1 MTNNNLGEAFPNA
14 CIAFRIYLSI
24 FGTSCE
30 GERSFSTLRRI
41 KNYTR
46 LTMGQQKLTDLSLL
60 CIESDLMRKLKLDDI
75 IRKNAEKQRC
85 ESCDQVD
92 FIF

>member
-1 MTNNNLGEAFPNA
+1 VTNNNLGEAFPNA
-14 CIAFRIYLSI
+14 CIAFRMYLSI

-46 LTMGQQKLTDLSLL
+46 STMGQQKLTDLSLL
-60 CIESDLMRKLKLDDI
+60 CIESDLMRKLQLDDI
-75 IRKNAEKQRC
+75 IHSFASKKCRKAA
-85 ESCDQVD
+85 V
-92 FIF
+92 